1 MCVVSQCITWAYARA
16 CTAMTH
22 TVAVQIDVALA
33 AGDNARLAALCEARH
48 MQVTNGDA
56 AKDELRRLYD
66 LLRARGLA
74 LVRIPGHGP
83 VGCARHTAACALVWV
98 APTRRSMCGS
108 VCE

>member
-1 MCVVSQCITWAYARA
+1 
-16 CTAMTH
+16 MTH

-83 VGCARHTAACALVWV
+83 CFFIAVAVALGCGFAKSLRLRQGYAR
-98 APTRRSMCGS
+98 
-108 VCE
+108 

>member
-1 MCVVSQCITWAYARA
+1 
-16 CTAMTH
+16 MTH

-33 AGDNARLAALCEARH
+33 AGNNEALAALCEARH
-48 MQVTNGDA
+48 MQETDVAA

-83 VGCARHTAACALVWV
+83 CFFIAVAVALGCGFAKSLRLRQGYAR
-98 APTRRSMCGS
+98 
-108 VCE
+108 